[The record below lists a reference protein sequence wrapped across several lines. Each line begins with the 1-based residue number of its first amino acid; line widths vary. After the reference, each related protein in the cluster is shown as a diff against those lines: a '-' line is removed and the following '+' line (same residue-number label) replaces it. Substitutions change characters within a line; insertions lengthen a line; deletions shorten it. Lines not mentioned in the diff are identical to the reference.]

1 MGYEPNDLMLQ
12 KNKQFH
18 TSMVHTTGHFEV
30 HSLSRTRAPAYLEK
44 MSNGG
49 WRVSVPVPRDMVK
62 TVGKTRL
69 KRSLETH
76 SQAEA
81 ERRKHA
87 VVAEFLAMIEAA
99 RGGRLP
105 KAVVTGIA
113 VVPSMSSKQLTSLA
127 LDLRASLQSQE
138 GDCEA
143 VELETDGIY
152 QVADKIRGQEV
163 GVDEETDSP
172 IFDRRSEEKAG
183 QFLRVALG
191 KETPVREPL
200 DLFHAQVKW
209 LPRTKSDSSRAITA
223 LEDWCKENRVPF
235 VIEAIR

>member
-1 MGYEPNDLMLQ
+1 
-12 KNKQFH
+12 
-18 TSMVHTTGHFEV
+18 
-30 HSLSRTRAPAYLEK
+30 
-44 MSNGG
+44 
-49 WRVSVPVPRDMVK
+49 MVK
-62 TVGKTRL
+62 IVGKTRL

-99 RGGRLP
+99 RAGRLP

-113 VVPSMSSKQLTSLA
+113 AVPSMSSKELTSLA

-138 GDCEA
+138 GDSEA
-143 VELETDGIY
+143 VELETEGIY

-163 GVDEETDSP
+163 GVDEDTDSP
-172 IFDRRSEEKAG
+172 IFDRQSEEKAG

-209 LPRTKSDSSRAITA
+209 YATYQKRQQQSDHGTGGLVQGRSCAVRDRGHYSEKSGPIHRRPRGQH
-223 LEDWCKENRVPF
+223 
-235 VIEAIR
+235 